1 MFNDIYILSIFFS
14 LLASMTVYFPK
25 GQPLYLR
32 LFPPNL
38 AFVFITEYTAV
49 QLAYKG
55 QSNIELYNIS
65 STVEIIFY
73 LWVLSQIIMKV
84 PIRKCLQLAAVL
96 FPVVVMLNKY
106 LIQKGTRYLT
116 LTVAL
121 GSLLIVLAAI
131 YYFYELFR
139 SEKSINLAREPSFW
153 IVSGLL
159 FFYSC
164 SFPLFTLINA
174 FYSPS
179 NKIIFYL
186 LHLSSV
192 LNILLYSSF
201 MIAFLCRI
209 KIRKF
214 SL

>member
-1 MFNDIYILSIFFS
+1 MIDVYILFIFFAF
-14 LLASMTVYFPK
+14 LASIAIYFLK
-25 GQPLYLR
+25 DQPLYLR

-38 AFVFITEYTAV
+38 AFVLITEYVAI

-55 QSNIELYNIS
+55 QSNITLYNVLS
-65 STVEIIFY
+65 AVETIFY
-73 LWVLSQIIMKV
+73 LWVLSQIIMK
-84 PIRKCLQLAAVL
+84 PSIRKCLRLTVVL
-96 FPVVVMLNKY
+96 FPLVVVLNKY
-106 LIQKGTRYLT
+106 LIQKGSQYHT

-121 GSLLIVLAAI
+121 GSLLIVIAAI
-131 YYFYELFR
+131 YYFYELFQ
-139 SEKSINLAREPSFW
+139 SDKSVYLTREPSFW

-164 SFPLFTLINA
+164 SFPLFTLINV

-179 NKIIFYL
+179 NKTIFNLMY
-186 LHLSSV
+186 LSSV

-201 MIAFLCRI
+201 MVAFLCRI

-214 SL
+214 FL